1 MHLLDKVYH
10 SRLTLKEIL
19 QEEWDTSTIQDVS
32 LSKLEEMYTTEGDS
46 YMETG
51 CNFTLSHKMIPSHK
65 LHVIYYNFPEL
76 HMTGTKINKTVCDKL
91 KEMYQQDGFEDENSI
106 FAKED
111 SLLVIIN
118 EPVSENI
125 AMNFEKMYSTGLSE
139 LKSGLSEQIQKEM
152 KDSKYLMELNYFR
165 NVHIFSVD
173 TLVRNLLNHS
183 LVPKHTAIRDKK
195 EIQTILKKTNA
206 LPHQLPI
213 ILRTDPMAK
222 LIRLCPGNL
231 CRIDRVSSKSG
242 ESVYYRI
249 CK

>member
-1 MHLLDKVYH
+1 
-10 SRLTLKEIL
+10 LTLKEIL

-51 CNFTLSHKMIPSHK
+51 CNFTLSHKKIPSHK

-152 KDSKYLMELNYFR
+152 KDSKYVMEVNYFR

-183 LVPKHTAIRDKK
+183 LVPKHTAIRDKQ